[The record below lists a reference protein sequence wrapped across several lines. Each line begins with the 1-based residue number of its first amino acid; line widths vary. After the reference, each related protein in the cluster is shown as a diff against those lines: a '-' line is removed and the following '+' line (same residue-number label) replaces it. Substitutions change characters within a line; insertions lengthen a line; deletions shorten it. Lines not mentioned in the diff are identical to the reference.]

1 MLHIHRRRRCG
12 GAARMVPPKIGDRP
26 CIYQFLTHFPQK
38 IWVCPSNIFDK
49 STPVYILHRIWK
61 RFFPALNNFGAFCSL
76 VRTFLLVD
84 GANGLTDVDKIGIE
98 MMEEF
103 RKPYVVSL
111 MCINLIFIY
120 LCLKISI
127 FLVLGLLAFSLHVV
141 KIVLRATIRTWLWE
155 LMCTLV

>member
-1 MLHIHRRRRCG
+1 M
-12 GAARMVPPKIGDRP
+12 
-26 CIYQFLTHFPQK
+26 
-38 IWVCPSNIFDK
+38 
-49 STPVYILHRIWK
+49 
-61 RFFPALNNFGAFCSL
+61 
-76 VRTFLLVD
+76 RTFLLVD

-141 KIVLRATIRTWLWE
+141 KIVLRATIRTWL
-155 LMCTLV
+155 